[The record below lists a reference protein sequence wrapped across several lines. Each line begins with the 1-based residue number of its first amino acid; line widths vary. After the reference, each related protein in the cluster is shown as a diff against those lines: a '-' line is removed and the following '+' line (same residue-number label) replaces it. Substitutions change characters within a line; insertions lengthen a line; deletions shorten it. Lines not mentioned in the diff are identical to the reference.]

1 MEGRII
7 WLRYSL
13 YAFSGDD
20 KRNRSEV
27 CSVVVW
33 FNQKLAENK
42 EKPISKEEMIELI
55 KLVYEFNPDG
65 KGKQRKSTLQ
75 ETLDIVNSAL

>member
-1 MEGRII
+1 MKYVLPYFNKYVGI
-7 WLRYSL
+7 YSSKYKTDIL
-13 YAFSGDD
+13 QNFT
-20 KRNRSEV
+20 RVLTR
-27 CSVVVW
+27 
-33 FNQKLAENK
+33 LAENK

-65 KGKQRKSTLQ
+65 KGKQRKRTLQ